1 MQNCEYLRFCCRN
14 VVIMHYFYCREAE
27 KELFSLS
34 SQISD
39 LRGTLSNLQ
48 NSINVDQNTARAALL
63 NMERKVEEAIV
74 IANNSVVNIG
84 ARYNK
89 VEERQRD
96 SDLKLRDVNKE
107 IREEVRIFNNQNLI
121 LNEV

>member
-1 MQNCEYLRFCCRN
+1 MCYN
-14 VVIMHYFYCREAE
+14 HREAE

-39 LRGTLSNLQ
+39 LRSTLSNLQ
-48 NSINVDQNTARAALL
+48 NGINVDQSTARAALL

-84 ARYNK
+84 TRYNK

-96 SDLKLRDVNKE
+96 SDLRLRDVNKDM
-107 IREEVRIFNNQNLI
+107 REEVRSSQQYKLLCSN
-121 LNEV
+121 

>member
-1 MQNCEYLRFCCRN
+1 
-14 VVIMHYFYCREAE
+14 
-27 KELFSLS
+27 
-34 SQISD
+34 

-107 IREEVRIFNNQNLI
+107 IREEVKIFNN
-121 LNEV
+121 